1 VYKFLPILLSLI
13 ICSFPAIAQV
23 YKWVDESGVTH
34 FSESPK
40 DAPGEAYTVIQENKQ
55 KPGNDEVHSEARQD
69 IQNKENAEEQE
80 TASTQQGWPECESEL
95 CAKVKK
101 IDVNCTTQDCSDALK
116 FSNDCKTMLCMGD
129 RIDFEKKIDTEL
141 QRLANKNEVNKE
153 PEEPVKE
160 EKEIFSDKEILEK
173 CKEERNVKCRK
184 NIEYYRKIYNGTKEE
199 RIQAWQELRD
209 SKIKRKEKK

>member
-1 VYKFLPILLSLI
+1 
-13 ICSFPAIAQV
+13 
-23 YKWVDESGVTH
+23 
-34 FSESPK
+34 
-40 DAPGEAYTVIQENKQ
+40 
-55 KPGNDEVHSEARQD
+55 
-69 IQNKENAEEQE
+69 
-80 TASTQQGWPECESEL
+80 
-95 CAKVKK
+95 
-101 IDVNCTTQDCSDALK
+101 
-116 FSNDCKTMLCMGD
+116 MGD

-209 SKIKRKEKK
+209 SRIKRKEKK